1 MSVDTINS
9 SSTSSLYD
17 TSQVSE
23 TATTAA
29 NQTSGNT
36 TVMSSTSG
44 KTTSSS
50 SASTDNDLP
59 NLSTP
64 TTTSTGFS
72 GLSLESLVT
81 AIGNTESKQACA
93 EGVERME
100 WRADKINEN
109 NQLKLDEMA
118 DNMETMKKQEK
129 VGKFTEAFQWIG
141 AILGAVAAVA
151 SIAVGVLTANPLLI
165 AGGVMGVGMAVDNIV
180 SVATGGEQSMM
191 QGIAKGLEK
200 LGASEDAAYWT
211 AFAVNLIV
219 TAITVG
225 LSVGGAVRGIASGV
239 DAAAKAMSVTKQVQC
254 VVQLASSLNTVA
266 SASAGMASA
275 AYDYQLAKS
284 QAEQVDIEAVLEQI
298 RMAQE
303 LEEAMIQAQMERS
316 NDLLTSVNDIVEE
329 ANSTA
334 MTIMTSA
341 PAMV

>member
-9 SSTSSLYD
+9 SPTSTLYD
-17 TSQVSE
+17 TSQISE
-23 TATTAA
+23 TATTTA
-29 NQTSGNT
+29 NQASGNT
-36 TVMSSTSG
+36 TVLPSTSG

-59 NLSTP
+59 DLSKP
-64 TTTSTGFS
+64 TTTSVGFS

-100 WRADKINEN
+100 WRGDKINEN

-118 DNMETMKKQEK
+118 DNLDTMKKQEK
-129 VGKFTEAFQWIG
+129 VGKFSEAFQWIG
-141 AILGAVAAVA
+141 ALLGAVAAIG
-151 SIAVGVLTANPLLI
+151 SIVVGALTANPLLI
-165 AGGVMGVGMAVDNIV
+165 AGGVMGMGMAVDSMV
-180 SVATGGEQSMM
+180 SLATDGEKSMM

-200 LGASEDAAYWT
+200 AGMSEDAAYWT
-211 AFAVNLIV
+211 AFAINLLV
-219 TAITVG
+219 TAVTVG
-225 LSVGGAVRGIASGV
+225 LSIGGAAKGLSAGV
-239 DAAAKAMSVTKQVQC
+239 DMASKALTVAKQAQC
-254 VVQLASSLNTVA
+254 YVQLASSVNTTA
-266 SASAGMASA
+266 SAITGMVSAG
-275 AYDYQLAKS
+275 YDYQLAKS

-298 RMAQE
+298 RMAQDF
-303 LEEAMIQAQMERS
+303 EEAMIQAQMERS
-316 NDLLTSVNDIVEE
+316 NDLLSSVNDIVEE